1 MHLKAAW
8 DAGFV
13 DADTGS
19 IAAGFPEG
27 VAAKAQKEQVERLK
41 IVAETQ
47 SKAKGGNAATSQ
59 ARGAPAATSV
69 DPDES
74 SKEKDG
80 KKKRGEGVK

>member
-27 VAAKAQKEQVERLK
+27 VAAKAQKEQVERLRV
-41 IVAETQ
+41 VAEAQ
-47 SKAKGGNAATSQ
+47 SSAKSDAATSQ
-59 ARGAPAATSV
+59 ARGAPASTSA
-69 DPDES
+69 DPAES

-80 KKKRGEGVK
+80 KKKRGEGNK